1 MSRDV
6 DTMYAHPYDGTSLVS
21 NLSGQQLGHYKVLEP
36 LGAGG
41 MGVVYRAQ
49 DTVLGRM
56 VALKVL
62 PATSSTDPEA
72 VSRFK
77 REARTASS
85 LNHPNICTIYGFDD
99 LDGRCYLAME
109 LLEGETLDRRLLRG
123 PLEPAALIDV
133 ATQVADALD
142 AAHVEGILH
151 RDIKPANIFLT
162 KRGPTK
168 VLDFGLAKLST
179 AHHRRSGGDQST
191 TVEPTV
197 FTSVVGTT
205 VGTVAYMSPEQ
216 ARAEELDS
224 RTDLFSFGVVLY
236 EMATGRVSFPGNTTA
251 VIFDGILNRDPAPAS
266 SYNPAITGE
275 LDRII
280 AKALEKDRALRYQT
294 AADLRADLQRLRRD
308 SSKRFAAASTG
319 AHAPAPA
326 APTPVP
332 VPPSAA
338 PSSQALDATMVTPPP
353 VRHSMA
359 AMDPALA
366 VTTAVPAAPP
376 SAHGGSAA
384 PAPMPAVP
392 VAPAAAPAAPAAARS
407 GPPVAVIGGIAAVLL
422 VAVAGFF
429 FTRGGSEPPAADA
442 ATTAAT
448 PGDPSVPA
456 MYDGAPA
463 TASPT
468 TTPAAPTTPVATPPP
483 GKSATAAP
491 AAPGTAPGTPPGT
504 TAKPVVPAKG
514 ATPPPPDLTAEATKR
529 MDVARAKLSS
539 NLLDQGVADLRAIV
553 TDFPG
558 TTVAA
563 DAAFLAA
570 DALTRAGRTDDAMA
584 AHVEFENRFGS
595 DSRLAESQLALAD
608 LTLKSRRPNRED
620 AAREAYGRA
629 AAAAPGTN
637 TALRALQAKVAIE
650 ERRKLKERDAS
661 VGKDMPASFATLRTL
676 ADQFPTSPHGM
687 LALYRLGAGYADND
701 QWEMAARAWTD
712 LANRYP
718 DNPNDAWWLLGELY
732 ERRLRDNERAQAAYA
747 QVPQSSKR
755 YQDAQRKLRR

>member
-1 MSRDV
+1 
-6 DTMYAHPYDGTSLVS
+6 VS
-21 NLSGQQLGHYKVLEP
+21 NLSGQQVGHYKVLEP

-62 PATSSTDPEA
+62 PATSSDDPEA
-72 VSRFK
+72 VNRFR

-109 LLEGETLDRRLLRG
+109 LLEGETLDRRLLKG
-123 PLEPAALIDV
+123 PLETLQLLDV
-133 ATQVADALD
+133 GMQVADALD

-179 AHHRRSGGDQST
+179 GLHRRPGGNRTT

-236 EMATGRVSFPGNTTA
+236 EMATGHVSFPGNTTA

-266 SYNPAITGE
+266 SHNPSISGE

-308 SSKRFAAASTG
+308 SSKRLGVPLASAAASPG
-319 AHAPAPA
+319 APP
-326 APTPVP
+326 PS
-332 VPPSAA
+332 PPSAFA
-338 PSSQALDATMVTPPP
+338 GALDATMISAPP

-359 AMDPALA
+359 AVDPALA
-366 VTTAVPAAPP
+366 VTTTV
-376 SAHGGSAA
+376 
-384 PAPMPAVP
+384 
-392 VAPAAAPAAPAAARS
+392 PAAAPSTRAPAAPLAPAPPTAAAAAPVATAGVTPAAA
-407 GPPVAVIGGIAAVLL
+407 GPSRAVIGAGVAAALVAAAAV
-422 VAVAGFF
+422 VMVM
-429 FTRGGSEPPAADA
+429 RGGTDSPVVES
-442 ATTAAT
+442 TAAAVT
-448 PGDPSVPA
+448 PASDPSVPA
-456 MYDGAPA
+456 MYNGEP
-463 TASPT
+463 
-468 TTPAAPTTPVATPPP
+468 
-483 GKSATAAP
+483 AAP
-491 AAPGTAPGTPPGT
+491 AAPDAGTAPAAPPAGKPPAVAPGTPAAAATLPGAA
-504 TAKPVVPAKG
+504 AKLPAKG
-514 ATPPPPDLTAEATKR
+514 TAPPTAATATAAPDVSVEATKR
-529 MDVARAKLSS
+529 IEIARAKLGS

-553 TDFPG
+553 NDFPA
-558 TTVAA
+558 TPVAA

-570 DALTRAGRTDDAMA
+570 EALTRAGRTEDAMA
-584 AHVEFENRFGS
+584 AHVEFENRFGG
-595 DSRLAESQLALAD
+595 DARLAESQLALAD
-608 LTLKSRRPNRED
+608 LTLKSRQPNRDD
-620 AAREAYGRA
+620 AARAIYGRA
-629 AAAAPGTN
+629 ATAAPGTN
-637 TALRALQAKVAIE
+637 TALRALQAKIGIE
-650 ERRKLKERDAS
+650 ERRRLKERDAA
-661 VGKDMPASFATLRTL
+661 VGKDMPASLLTMRVL

-687 LALYRLGAGYADND
+687 LALYRLGSGYADND

-712 LANRYP
+712 LATRYP

-747 QVPQSSKR
+747 QVPSSSKR

>member
-1 MSRDV
+1 M
-6 DTMYAHPYDGTSLVS
+6 S

-62 PATSSTDPEA
+62 PAASSSDPEA

-99 LDGRCYLAME
+99 VDGCCYLAME
-109 LLEGETLDRRLLRG
+109 LLDGETLDRRLLKG
-123 PLEPAALIDV
+123 PLEPASLIDV

-151 RDIKPANIFLT
+151 RDIKPANIFIT
-162 KRGPTK
+162 KRGQTK

-216 ARAEELDS
+216 ARAEDLDS

-251 VIFDGILNRDPAPAS
+251 VIFDGILNRDPAAAS
-266 SYNPAITGE
+266 SCNPAISSE

-308 SSKRFAAASTG
+308 SSKRFAV
-319 AHAPAPA
+319 PPA
-326 APTPVP
+326 APTPGP
-332 VPPSAA
+332 VA
-338 PSSQALDATMVTPPP
+338 PSGATSNQALDATIISPPP
-353 VRHSMA
+353 TRHGMA
-359 AMDPALA
+359 AIDPALA
-366 VTTAVPAAPP
+366 VTVAVPAAPP
-376 SAHGGSAA
+376 STHGGSAA
-384 PAPMPAVP
+384 PAPMA
-392 VAPAAAPAAPAAARS
+392 AMPAAAVPAPAPPAARS
-407 GPPVAVIGGIAAVLL
+407 GPPVAIIGGIAAVL
-422 VAVAGFF
+422 VVGVAGVFVM
-429 FTRGGSEPPAADA
+429 RGGSEPPATDA
-442 ATTAAT
+442 APAAATMT

-463 TASPT
+463 TDAPSA
-468 TTPAAPTTPVATPPP
+468 PAAPTTPVPTPPP
-483 GKSATAAP
+483 GRSAATAP
-491 AAPGTAPGTPPGT
+491 AAPGTTPGTAPGT
-504 TAKPVVPAKG
+504 TAKPAVPAKG
-514 ATPPPPDLTAEATKR
+514 AMPPPPDLTAEAAKR
-529 MDVARAKLSS
+529 MDVARAKLRS

-553 TDFPG
+553 TEFPG

-584 AHVEFENRFGS
+584 AHVEFENRFAN

-629 AAAAPGTN
+629 AAAAPGTD
-637 TALRALQAKVAIE
+637 TALRALQARIAIE
-650 ERRKLKERDAS
+650 ERRKLKERDAA

-676 ADQFPTSPHGM
+676 ADQFPASPHGM

-732 ERRLRDNERAQAAYA
+732 ERRLRDNTRAQAAYA

>member
-1 MSRDV
+1 
-6 DTMYAHPYDGTSLVS
+6 VS
-21 NLSGQQLGHYKVLEP
+21 NLSGQQVGHYKVLEP

-62 PATSSTDPEA
+62 PATSSEDPEA
-72 VSRFK
+72 VNRFR

-85 LNHPNICTIYGFDD
+85 LNHPNICIIYGFDD

-123 PLEPAALIDV
+123 PLEPLQLLEV
-133 ATQVADALD
+133 GMQVADALD

-179 AHHRRSGGDQST
+179 AHHRRSGENQTT
-191 TVEPTV
+191 TVDPTV

-216 ARAEELDS
+216 ARAEDLDS

-266 SYNPAITGE
+266 SHNPSISGE

-308 SSKRFAAASTG
+308 SSKRVTVPPASASAPVRAAA
-319 AHAPAPA
+319 APPPA
-326 APTPVP
+326 
-332 VPPSAA
+332 SAFNG
-338 PSSQALDATMVTPPP
+338 ALDATMISAPPL
-353 VRHSMA
+353 RHSMA
-359 AMDPALA
+359 AVDPALA
-366 VTTAVPAAPP
+366 VTTTVPAAPP
-376 SAHGGSAA
+376 STRA
-384 PAPMPAVP
+384 PATPSAPAT
-392 VAPAAAPAAPAAARS
+392 PAAAEATPAVTPS
-407 GPPVAVIGGIAAVLL
+407 THGPSMAVIGGGIAALL
-422 VAVAGFF
+422 VAGVAVVMMM
-429 FTRGGSEPPAADA
+429 RGGSDQPVES
-442 ATTAAT
+442 TAAAVT
-448 PGDPSVPA
+448 PPGDPSVPA
-456 MYDGAPA
+456 MYNGEPA
-463 TASPT
+463 STVGPDAGTSP
-468 TTPAAPTTPVATPPP
+468 AATPPP
-483 GKSATAAP
+483 GTAAAAAAGAPP
-491 AAPGTAPGTPPGT
+491 ASSALPGA
-504 TAKPVVPAKG
+504 TAKPPVKGPASTIAG
-514 ATPPPPDLTAEATKR
+514 PTTAPPDGLAEATKR
-529 MDVARAKLSS
+529 MEIARAKLGS

-553 TDFPG
+553 TDFPS
-558 TTVAA
+558 TLVAA

-570 DALTRAGRTDDAMA
+570 DALTRAGRTEDAMA
-584 AHVEFENRFGS
+584 AHVEFENRFGN
-595 DSRLAESQLALAD
+595 DARLADSQFALAD
-608 LTLKSRRPNRED
+608 LTLKSRRPNREE
-620 AAREAYGRA
+620 AARAIYGRA

-637 TALRALQAKVAIE
+637 TALRALQAKIGIE
-650 ERRKLKERDAS
+650 ERRRLKERDAS
-661 VGKDMPASFATLRTL
+661 VGKDMPASLLTMRML

-687 LALYRLGAGYADND
+687 LALYRLGSGYADND

-732 ERRLRDNERAQAAYA
+732 ERRLRDNERSQAAYA
-747 QVPQSSKR
+747 QVPATSKR

>member
-1 MSRDV
+1 
-6 DTMYAHPYDGTSLVS
+6 VS

-62 PATSSTDPEA
+62 PAASSSDPEA

-99 LDGRCYLAME
+99 VDGCCYLAME
-109 LLEGETLDRRLLRG
+109 LLDGETLDRRLLKG
-123 PLEPAALIDV
+123 PLEPASLIDV

-151 RDIKPANIFLT
+151 RDIKPANIFIT
-162 KRGPTK
+162 KRGQTK

-179 AHHRRSGGDQST
+179 AHHRRNGGDQST

-216 ARAEELDS
+216 ARAEDLDS

-251 VIFDGILNRDPAPAS
+251 VIFDGILNRDPAAAS
-266 SYNPAITGE
+266 SCNPAISSE

-308 SSKRFAAASTG
+308 SSKRFAV
-319 AHAPAPA
+319 PPA
-326 APTPVP
+326 APTPGP
-332 VPPSAA
+332 VA
-338 PSSQALDATMVTPPP
+338 PSGATSNQALDATIISPPP
-353 VRHSMA
+353 TRHGMA
-359 AMDPALA
+359 AIDPALA
-366 VTTAVPAAPP
+366 VTVAVPAAPP
-376 SAHGGSAA
+376 STHGGSAA
-384 PAPMPAVP
+384 PAPMA
-392 VAPAAAPAAPAAARS
+392 AMPAAAVPAPAPPAARS
-407 GPPVAVIGGIAAVLL
+407 GPPVAIIGGIAAVL
-422 VAVAGFF
+422 VVGVAGVFVM
-429 FTRGGSEPPAADA
+429 RGGSEPPATDA
-442 ATTAAT
+442 APAAATMT

-463 TASPT
+463 TDAPSA
-468 TTPAAPTTPVATPPP
+468 PAAPTTPVPTPPP
-483 GKSATAAP
+483 GRSAATAP
-491 AAPGTAPGTPPGT
+491 AAPGTTPGTAPGT
-504 TAKPVVPAKG
+504 TAKPAVPAKG
-514 ATPPPPDLTAEATKR
+514 AMPPPPDLTAEAAKR
-529 MDVARAKLSS
+529 MDVARAKLRS

-553 TDFPG
+553 TEFPG

-584 AHVEFENRFGS
+584 AHVEFENRFAN

-629 AAAAPGTN
+629 AAAAPGTD
-637 TALRALQAKVAIE
+637 TALRALQARIAIE
-650 ERRKLKERDAS
+650 ERRKLKERDAA

-676 ADQFPTSPHGM
+676 ADQFPASPHGM

-732 ERRLRDNERAQAAYA
+732 ERRLRDNTRAQAAYA